1 MQFYEKLDFLMDLT
15 KTSNS
20 VLARHMS
27 FDASYISRLRSGKRM
42 PPRSEDIVKNM
53 AGYFARR
60 CGDGYR
66 QKAIADM
73 MELSPLPK
81 DAELLADAIALWLL
95 PEKDS
100 NNHKLGKFL
109 NGLSGIRDRPMP
121 SAGVSEY
128 EKGFPDEE
136 LAVYYGVEGKR
147 QAVLYFLNEILA
159 QEKQQSLLLFS
170 DEETSWMTGDLA
182 YERQFVTLMLKALA
196 QGHTI
201 KIIHTISRNLDE
213 MLSAISQWMPLY
225 MAGTIEPYYYPK
237 KRDGIFRRS
246 LFIAPGMSAVVS
258 SSVGEETANS
268 VNLLFRDPTAVA
280 SFQEE
285 YLQYLSM
292 CRPLMHIFKSK
303 DRVACLATI
312 AEFEKEESNVL
323 LKTESLSL
331 MTMPEELF
339 SQMLCRTKQHNTNLL
354 DYHKIRNEK
363 FQRLLLSHSVT
374 EIVVLPQPKEAASGK
389 VKMALSDMLDGGAV
403 YYTPD
408 EYLMHLQN
416 VIKLLDTYENY
427 HVHLAK
433 EPVENR
439 YSVYVREDVGAI
451 VAKTSQP
458 PVVLFMDEGNMA
470 ASYWDFLKSIIK
482 ENAYENPH
490 NKAVAAALR
499 AYVKKLSNTKG

>member
-1 MQFYEKLDFLMDLT
+1 MHFYEKLDFLMDLT

-20 VLARHMS
+20 MLSRHMS
-27 FDASYISRLRSGKRM
+27 FDASYISRLRGGKRR
-42 PPRSEDIVKNM
+42 PPRNEDIVKNM
-53 AGYFARR
+53 AEYFARR

-73 MELSPLPK
+73 MELIPLPK
-81 DAELLADAIALWLL
+81 DAELLANAIALWML

-100 NNHKLGKFL
+100 NKHKLGKFL
-109 NGLSGIRDRPMP
+109 NGLSGIKDRPMP
-121 SAGVSEY
+121 AGIQEY
-128 EKGFPDEE
+128 EKGFPDGE

-147 QAVLYFLNEILA
+147 QAVLYFLNEIIA

-170 DEETSWMTGDLA
+170 DEETSWMTGDPA
-182 YERQFVTLMLKALA
+182 YERQYAALMIKALS
-196 QGHTI
+196 QGI
-201 KIIHTISRNLDE
+201 IVKIIHTVSRNLDE

-246 LFIAPGMSAVVS
+246 LFIAPGTAAVVS
-258 SSVGEETANS
+258 NSVGEETTNS
-268 VNLLFRDPTAVA
+268 VNLLFRNPTAVA

-285 YLQYLSM
+285 YLQYLSI
-292 CRPLMHIFKSK
+292 CRPLMRIFNSK
-303 DRVACLATI
+303 DRAACLATI
-312 AEFEKEESNVL
+312 AEFEKEERNIL

-339 SQMLCRTKQHNTNLL
+339 SQMLYRMEGNNTHML
-354 DYHKIRNEK
+354 DYHKTRDEK
-363 FQRLLLSHSVT
+363 FQSLLLSHSVT

-389 VKMALSDMLDGGAV
+389 VKMALSDMMGGGAV

-408 EYLMHLQN
+408 EYLLHLQN
-416 VIKLLDTYENY
+416 VIRLLDTCENY

-433 EPVENR
+433 EPIENR
-439 YSVYVREDVGAI
+439 YSVYVREELGAI

-458 PVVLFMDEGNMA
+458 PVVLFMNEGNMA
-470 ASYWDFLKSIIK
+470 ASYWDYLKSIIK
-482 ENAYENPH
+482 ENAYENP
-490 NKAVAAALR
+490 NNTVVAAALR
-499 AYVKKLSNTKG
+499 DYVNKLSNTKV